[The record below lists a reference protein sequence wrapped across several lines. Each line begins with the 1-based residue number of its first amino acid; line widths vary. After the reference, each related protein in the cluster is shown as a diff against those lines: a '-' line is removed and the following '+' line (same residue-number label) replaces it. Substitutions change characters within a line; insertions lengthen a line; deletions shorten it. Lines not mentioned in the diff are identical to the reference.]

1 MRTFLPSPR
10 PSVNLPLLCQTESE
24 ENYTMKRKILVTRE
38 VFDETIDYLK
48 SHFEV
53 ESNQADRIY
62 GREELLERLRG
73 KDGVQTSSSDRID
86 GELLDQCATLK
97 AVCNTAVGYNNIDV
111 EACTRH
117 GVMVTN
123 TPGVLTDSVADYS
136 MGMIIATCRRMT
148 EGEAYLR
155 TGEWQGTFLKQLL
168 GQDVHG
174 ATLGMFGFG
183 RIGQAIARR
192 ARGFD
197 MKILY
202 HSRSRAAPAA
212 EAESGAVY
220 TGKED
225 LLRKADIVLLILPF
239 TPDTQYFI
247 GAKELAL
254 MKPTAVL
261 VNMARGGIVD
271 DAALID
277 ALKKKTI
284 WAAGLDVYENEPRL
298 NPGFL
303 GLTNVVLSPHIASAS
318 EPTRKAMAMTAA
330 KNLAAALS
338 GETPPNLLNPDY
350 RKFLRA

>member
-1 MRTFLPSPR
+1 
-10 PSVNLPLLCQTESE
+10 
-24 ENYTMKRKILVTRE
+24 MKQKILVTRE
-38 VFDETIDYLK
+38 VFDETIDFLK

-53 ESNQADRIY
+53 ESNQADRLFA
-62 GREELLERLRG
+62 RDELIAKLQG

-86 GELLDQCATLK
+86 AELLDKCPAIT

-123 TPGVLTDSVADYS
+123 TPGVLTDSVADNS
-136 MGMIIATCRRMT
+136 MGLIIATCRRMT

-155 TGEWQGTFLKQLL
+155 KGEWKGTFLKQML

-174 ATLGMFGFG
+174 ATLGIFGFG

-197 MKILY
+197 MKIRY
-202 HSRSRAAPAA
+202 HSRSRAAAGA
-212 EAESGAVY
+212 ENESGAVY
-220 TGKED
+220 TGKEE
-225 LLRKADIVLLILPF
+225 LLRTADVVLLILPF
-239 TPDTQYFI
+239 TPETQHFI

-254 MKPTAVL
+254 MKPGAVL

-303 GLTNVVLSPHIASAS
+303 DLANVVLSPHIASAS
-318 EPTRKAMAMTAA
+318 EPTRQAMAMTAA

-338 GETPPNLLNPDY
+338 GQSPPNLLNPDY
-350 RKFLRA
+350 VKHLKA

>member
-1 MRTFLPSPR
+1 
-10 PSVNLPLLCQTESE
+10 
-24 ENYTMKRKILVTRE
+24 MKQKILVTRE
-38 VFDETIDYLK
+38 VFDETIEFLK
-48 SHFEV
+48 GHFEV
-53 ESNQADRIY
+53 ESNQVDRLFA
-62 GREELLERLRG
+62 RDELIAKLHG

-86 GELLDQCATLK
+86 AELLDKCPTIR
-97 AVCNTAVGYNNIDV
+97 AVCNTAVGYNNIDID
-111 EACTRH
+111 ACTRH
-117 GVMVTN
+117 GVPVTN

-136 MGMIIATCRRMT
+136 MGLIIATCRRMT

-155 TGEWQGTFLKQLL
+155 KGEWKGTFLKQML

-174 ATLGMFGFG
+174 ATLGIFGFG

-197 MKILY
+197 MKIRY
-202 HSRSRAAPAA
+202 HSRTRAAA
-212 EAESGAVY
+212 EAERESGAVY
-220 TGKED
+220 TGKEE
-225 LLRKADIVLLILPF
+225 LLRRADVVLLILPF
-239 TPDTQYFI
+239 TPETQHFI

-261 VNMARGGIVD
+261 INMARGGIVD

-303 GLTNVVLSPHIASAS
+303 ELGNVVLSPHIASAS

-338 GETPPNLLNPDY
+338 GKAPPNLLNPDY
-350 RKFLRA
+350 SKYSRA

>member
-1 MRTFLPSPR
+1 
-10 PSVNLPLLCQTESE
+10 
-24 ENYTMKRKILVTRE
+24 MKQKILVTRE
-38 VFDETIDYLK
+38 VFDETIDFLK
-48 SHFEV
+48 SRFEV
-53 ESNQADRIY
+53 ESNQADRLYARDELIAKLQ
-62 GREELLERLRG
+62 GR
-73 KDGVQTSSSDRID
+73 DGVQTSSSDRID
-86 GELLDQCATLK
+86 AELLDKCPAIK

-111 EACTRH
+111 DACTRH

-136 MGMIIATCRRMT
+136 IGLIIATCRRMT

-155 TGEWQGTFLKQLL
+155 KGEWKGTFLKQML

-174 ATLGMFGFG
+174 ATLGIFGFG

-192 ARGFD
+192 ARGFN

-202 HSRSRAAPAA
+202 HSRNRAAADA
-212 EAESGAVY
+212 EMESGAVY
-220 TGKED
+220 TDKEA
-225 LLRKADIVLLILPF
+225 LLRTADVALLILPF
-239 TPDTQYFI
+239 TSETQHFI

-261 VNMARGGIVD
+261 INMARGGILD

-303 GLTNVVLSPHIASAS
+303 ELANVVLSPHIASAS
-318 EPTRKAMAMTAA
+318 TPTRKAMAMTAA

-338 GETPPNLLNPDY
+338 GQTPPNLLNPDY
-350 RKFLRA
+350 LKYSKA

>member
-1 MRTFLPSPR
+1 
-10 PSVNLPLLCQTESE
+10 
-24 ENYTMKRKILVTRE
+24 MKQKVLVTRE
-38 VFDETIDYLK
+38 VFDETIDFLE

-53 ESNQADRIY
+53 ESNQADRLY
-62 GREELLERLRG
+62 AREELVDKLQG
-73 KDGVQTSSSDRID
+73 KDGVQSYSSDRID
-86 GELLDQCATLK
+86 AELLDKCPTIR
-97 AVCNTAVGYNNIDV
+97 AVCNIAVGYNNIDV
-111 EACTRH
+111 DACTRH

-136 MGMIIATCRRMT
+136 MGLIIATCRRMT

-155 TGEWQGTFLKQLL
+155 KGEWKGTFLKQML

-174 ATLGMFGFG
+174 ATLGIFGFG

-192 ARGFD
+192 ACGFD

-202 HSRSRAAPAA
+202 HSRNRAAADA
-212 EAESGAVY
+212 ERESGAVY
-220 TGKED
+220 TGKEE
-225 LLRKADIVLLILPF
+225 LLRTADVVLMILPF
-239 TPDTQYFI
+239 TPETQHFI

-277 ALKKKTI
+277 AVRKKTI
-284 WAAGLDVYENEPRL
+284 WAAGLDVYENEPKF

-303 GLTNVVLSPHIASAS
+303 DLTNVVLSPHIASSS

-338 GETPPNLLNPDY
+338 GQIPPNLLNPDY
-350 RKFLRA
+350 RNFLKA

>member
-1 MRTFLPSPR
+1 
-10 PSVNLPLLCQTESE
+10 
-24 ENYTMKRKILVTRE
+24 MKQKILVTRE
-38 VFDETIDYLK
+38 VFDETIDFLK
-48 SHFEV
+48 DHFEV
-53 ESNQADRIY
+53 ESNQVDRLY
-62 GREELLERLRG
+62 ARDELIAKLQG
-73 KDGVQTSSSDRID
+73 KNGVQTSSSDRID
-86 GELLDQCATLK
+86 AELLDKCSTVR

-123 TPGVLTDSVADYS
+123 TSGVLTDSVADYS
-136 MGMIIATCRRMT
+136 MGLIVATCRRMT

-155 TGEWQGTFLKQLL
+155 KGEWKGTFLKQML

-174 ATLGMFGFG
+174 ATLGIFGFG

-202 HSRSRAAPAA
+202 HSRSRAAADA
-212 EAESGAVY
+212 ENESGAVY
-220 TGKED
+220 TGKEE
-225 LLRKADIVLLILPF
+225 LLRRADVVLLILPF
-239 TPDTQYFI
+239 TPETHHFI

-254 MKPTAVL
+254 MKPSAVL

-277 ALKKKTI
+277 VLKKKTI

-303 GLTNVVLSPHIASAS
+303 ELGNVVLSPHIASAS
-318 EPTRKAMAMTAA
+318 EPTRQAMAMTAA

-338 GETPPNLLNPDY
+338 GQTPPNLLNPDY
-350 RKFLRA
+350 RKFLKA

>member
-1 MRTFLPSPR
+1 
-10 PSVNLPLLCQTESE
+10 
-24 ENYTMKRKILVTRE
+24 MKQKILVTRE
-38 VFDETIDYLK
+38 VFDETIDFLK
-48 SHFEV
+48 SRFEV
-53 ESNQADRIY
+53 ESNQADRLY
-62 GREELLERLRG
+62 AREELIAKLQG
-73 KDGVQTSSSDRID
+73 KDGVQTQSSDHID
-86 GELLDQCATLK
+86 AELLDRCPTIR

-111 EACTRH
+111 DACTRH
-117 GVMVTN
+117 GVIATN

-136 MGMIIATCRRMT
+136 IGLIIATCRRMT

-155 TGEWQGTFLKQLL
+155 KGEWKGTFLKQML

-174 ATLGMFGFG
+174 ATLGIFGFG

-202 HSRSRAAPAA
+202 HSRNRAAADA
-212 EAESGAVY
+212 ERESGAVY
-220 TGKED
+220 TGKEA
-225 LLRKADIVLLILPF
+225 LLRSADVVLLILPI
-239 TPDTQYFI
+239 TPETQHFI

-271 DAALID
+271 DAELID
-277 ALKKKTI
+277 ALRKKTI
-284 WAAGLDVYENEPRL
+284 WAAGLDVYENEPKFD
-298 NPGFL
+298 PGFL
-303 GLTNVVLSPHIASAS
+303 ALKNVVLSPHIASAS

-338 GETPPNLLNPDY
+338 GQTPPNLLNPDY
-350 RKFLRA
+350 RNFLKTSAP

>member
-1 MRTFLPSPR
+1 MKPR
-10 PSVNLPLLCQTESE
+10 
-24 ENYTMKRKILVTRE
+24 ILVTRE
-38 VFDETIDYLK
+38 VFDETIAFLEAR
-48 SHFEV
+48 FEV
-53 ESNQADRIY
+53 ESNQADRLY
-62 GREELLERLRG
+62 ARDELIAKLQG
-73 KDGVQTSSSDRID
+73 KVGVQTSSSDRID
-86 GELLDQCATLK
+86 AELLDKCPTIR

-136 MGMIIATCRRMT
+136 MGLIIATCRRMT

-155 TGEWQGTFLKQLL
+155 KGEWKGTYLKQML

-174 ATLGMFGFG
+174 ATLGIFGFG

-202 HSRSRAAPAA
+202 HSRSRTAADA
-212 EAESGAVY
+212 ENESGAVY
-220 TGKED
+220 TGKEA
-225 LLRKADIVLLILPF
+225 LLRTADVVLLILPF
-239 TPDTQYFI
+239 TPETHHFV

-254 MKPTAVL
+254 MKPNAVL
-261 VNMARGGIVD
+261 VNMARGGVVD

-284 WAAGLDVYENEPRL
+284 WAAGLDVYENEPRF

-303 GLTNVVLSPHIASAS
+303 ELGNVVLSPHIASAS
-318 EPTRKAMAMTAA
+318 EPTRQAMAMTAA

-338 GETPPNLLNPDY
+338 GQAPPNLLNPDY
-350 RKFLRA
+350 VKYSKA